1 MIGFF
6 LKKKAQKNKKS
17 YLLGGNDL
25 PWYMLGLSNASGMF
39 DISGTMWLVTLG
51 FVYGLK
57 SIWIPWLWPVFNQ
70 IFLMIFLSIW
80 LRRSNVTT
88 GAEWIQTRF
97 GTGKG
102 ASLSHNIVVVYA
114 LISCL
119 GFLAYGFIGLGKFM
133 LIFIP
138 WEWVCSVTGLPPDII
153 APQYI
158 PHFYG
163 LVFTLFATFY
173 AVIGGMISIVWTDML
188 QYAIMTVASVI
199 IGIIAMNA
207 LAYNQ
212 LNVPDGWMSPWFGWN
227 LDLDWSGIIAEVN
240 QKIADDGF
248 SLFSIFFMMMLFKG
262 FLVSAAG
269 PAPNYD
275 MQKILST
282 RSPKDAAKMS
292 GFVSVVLNPVRYF
305 MITGFVVLAV
315 LYYDKLNLIVGGKID
330 FEQILPSAIREF
342 VPVGLTGLLLAGLL
356 AAFMSTFAGTLNAAQ
371 AYIVNDIYLK
381 TKKDATNNQIKKMNY
396 LVGVVVVGVSI
407 VLGIYAKNV
416 NSLLQWI
423 VSALWGS
430 YVVSNVLKWYWWR
443 FNAHGYFWGMLAGL
457 IPALIFPLIF
467 KETLELYYF
476 PWLLLTSAIGA
487 IAGTYLK
494 PATNQVVLDS
504 FYKTIKPWGF
514 WKPVKARVM
523 AADSSFVE
531 NKNFKIDMMN
541 VAIGIV
547 WQSALVAAPVFMVL
561 RQWWPMTFTLIII
574 LFTSAILKFTWWNK
588 LPEN

>member
-1 MIGFF
+1 
-6 LKKKAQKNKKS
+6 
-17 YLLGGNDL
+17 
-25 PWYMLGLSNASGMF
+25 
-39 DISGTMWLVTLG
+39 
-51 FVYGLK
+51 
-57 SIWIPWLWPVFNQ
+57 
-70 IFLMIFLSIW
+70 
-80 LRRSNVTT
+80 
-88 GAEWIQTRF
+88 
-97 GTGKG
+97 
-102 ASLSHNIVVVYA
+102 
-114 LISCL
+114 
-119 GFLAYGFIGLGKFM
+119 
-133 LIFIP
+133 
-138 WEWVCSVTGLPPDII
+138 
-153 APQYI
+153 
-158 PHFYG
+158 
-163 LVFTLFATFY
+163 
-173 AVIGGMISIVWTDML
+173 
-188 QYAIMTVASVI
+188 
-199 IGIIAMNA
+199 MNA

-227 LDLDWSGIIAEVN
+227 LNLDWSGIIAEVN

-248 SLFSIFFMMMLFKG
+248 SLFTIFFMMMLFKG

-381 TKKDATNNQIKKMNY
+381 TKKDATNNQIKRMNY
-396 LVGVVVVGVSI
+396 IVGVVVVAVSI

-467 KETLELYYF
+467 KQTLELYYF

-487 IAGTYLK
+487 FAGTYLK
-494 PATNQVVLDS
+494 PATNQEVLDK

-514 WKPVKARVM
+514 WKPVKERVM
-523 AADSSFVE
+523 AADSSFIE
-531 NKNFKIDMMN
+531 NKNFKMDMMN
-541 VAIGIV
+541 VAVGIV
-547 WQSALVAAPVFMVL
+547 WQSALVAAPVFLIL
-561 RQWWPMTFTLIII
+561 RQWWPVALTVIII

>member
-1 MIGFF
+1 
-6 LKKKAQKNKKS
+6 
-17 YLLGGNDL
+17 
-25 PWYMLGLSNASGMF
+25 
-39 DISGTMWLVTLG
+39 
-51 FVYGLK
+51 
-57 SIWIPWLWPVFNQ
+57 
-70 IFLMIFLSIW
+70 
-80 LRRSNVTT
+80 
-88 GAEWIQTRF
+88 
-97 GTGKG
+97 
-102 ASLSHNIVVVYA
+102 
-114 LISCL
+114 
-119 GFLAYGFIGLGKFM
+119 
-133 LIFIP
+133 
-138 WEWVCSVTGLPPDII
+138 
-153 APQYI
+153 
-158 PHFYG
+158 
-163 LVFTLFATFY
+163 
-173 AVIGGMISIVWTDML
+173 
-188 QYAIMTVASVI
+188 
-199 IGIIAMNA
+199 
-207 LAYNQ
+207 
-212 LNVPDGWMSPWFGWN
+212 
-227 LDLDWSGIIAEVN
+227 
-240 QKIADDGF
+240 
-248 SLFSIFFMMMLFKG
+248 
-262 FLVSAAG
+262 
-269 PAPNYD
+269 

-282 RSPKDAAKMS
+282 RSPKEAAKMS

-396 LVGVVVVGVSI
+396 LVGVVVVAVSI